1 MKTGQKFSRREIGC
15 PGKRSNKMPNP
26 SGWLLIPLID
36 FGVFLYVQVFPTW
49 FANFL
54 FSVRHSY
61 IFRFH
66 RKSFAP
72 YFVSGPVMWNYLPF
86 R

>member
-1 MKTGQKFSRREIGC
+1 MKTGQKFSRR
-15 PGKRSNKMPNP
+15 KKFDLRSGQTKMPNP
-26 SGWLLIPLID
+26 SGWFLIPLIV

-49 FANFL
+49 FADFL
-54 FSVRHSY
+54 FYERHSD